1 MGGRTGWKNWINAGA
16 RLVLLAAGVYGCLLL
31 LRSSDGIAC
40 SPWAV
45 YGGAGV
51 LCLLLWLSAGRGKGC
66 VLALSALLLLGSGAA
81 LLLFPETIGGQ
92 ARALAGAF
100 LGQGE
105 GGGTS
110 VTAALFLAGA
120 VLAAVVSLLEFVLG
134 DHWLLYLLTTA
145 LLLLPPP
152 FFGTDTEL
160 ISVGLK

>member
-16 RLVLLAAGVYGCLLL
+16 RLVLLASGVYGCLLL

-45 YGGAGV
+45 YGGTGV

-120 VLAAVVSLLEFVLG
+120 GLQSSPCWNLSWA
-134 DHWLLYLLTTA
+134 TT
-145 LLLLPPP
+145 
-152 FFGTDTEL
+152 GSS
-160 ISVGLK
+160 IS